1 VSTTEAPASPS
12 DTESRL
18 LDTLFDGAP
27 GAHII
32 APRNSSHSWR
42 NISDKESRLLAI
54 ITPRGF
60 EQIAYAVSATPA
72 DKIHE
77 LAARFGCEILGPP
90 VL

>member
-1 VSTTEAPASPS
+1 VSTTEAPASPA

-18 LDTLFDGAP
+18 LDTLFEGAP

-54 ITPRGF
+54 ITPGGF
-60 EQIAYAVSATPA
+60 DQIADEVSTTPA
-72 DKIHE
+72 DTIHD
-77 LAARFGCEILGPP
+77 LAA
-90 VL
+90 